1 MKSDLKLEQKKKVV
15 FIMGTAHCGSTLLTL
30 VLGGHCQCL
39 SLGEISNLPDFYRR
53 NKPICSVCQGECSLW
68 NHRFSDQDLQLLSH
82 GFAERRLHSFM
93 PLKIEKQVRRFL
105 KADQVFNPYSLIAS
119 RIKEQILIDSTKTV
133 WWLQKKLAAREFDEG
148 LSPYLIH
155 LIRDGRAVMS
165 SYSRRKQYQGLT
177 PQQFGEQFGK
187 LWKDRVTNE
196 NNFFDSFSGEK
207 IRLRYEEFAT
217 QPEATAQF
225 LCSWLDIDFQPDML
239 SYWKHE
245 HHTIS
250 GNSGTRASVQNY
262 QNGAQS
268 NQGASQDFG
277 IKLNQKWQ
285 KILSV
290 EQIAAFYQATDSL
303 NSTYEWR

>member
-68 NHRFSDQDLQLLSH
+68 NHQFSDQDLQLLSH

-225 LCSWLDIDFQPDML
+225 LCSWLDIDFQHDML

-250 GNSGTRASVQNY
+250 GNSGTRASVQKY
-262 QNGAQS
+262 QNDAQS
-268 NQGASQDFG
+268 TRDLG

-290 EQIAAFYQATDSL
+290 EQIAAFYKATDSM
-303 NSTYEWR
+303 NKAYEWQ